1 MKNAEKELMNNRK
14 METDEQIESFEQALD
29 AIFSR
34 HDFND
39 FERLIKGFDDNTENE
54 EVMFSLVHAVE
65 YFAEQKDARNYINKV
80 LSSLNLMN
88 PHALKWAEILILR
101 IINNDDYYILLQ
113 EVISINRFHDTDTFM
128 LILNR
133 LIKRNPDRFSEKCN
147 FILSLISAR
156 FMDGNRAS
164 SWLPNS

>member
-1 MKNAEKELMNNRK
+1 MARKVWNMKDAEKELINNRK
-14 METDEQIESFEQALD
+14 METDEQIESFEQALNL
-29 AIFSR
+29 IFSR

-39 FERLIKGFDDNTENE
+39 FESLIKGFDDNTENE

-65 YFAEQKDARNYINKV
+65 YFAEQKDAKNYINEV

-88 PHALKWAEILILR
+88 PHALNWAEILILR

-113 EVISINRFHDTDTFM
+113 EVVSTNRFYDTDTFM

-147 FILSLISAR
+147 FVLSLISR
-156 FMDGNRAS
+156 QK
-164 SWLPNS
+164 

>member
-14 METDEQIESFEQALD
+14 MKTDEQIASFEQALNL
-29 AIFSR
+29 IFSR

-39 FERLIKGFDDNTENE
+39 FESLIKGFDDNTENE

-65 YFAEQKDARNYINKV
+65 YFAERKDAKNYINGV

-88 PHALKWAEILILR
+88 PHALNWAEILILR

-113 EVISINRFHDTDTFM
+113 DIVNTNRFYDTDMFM

-147 FILSLISAR
+147 FILSLIS
-156 FMDGNRAS
+156 GQK
-164 SWLPNS
+164 

>member
-1 MKNAEKELMNNRK
+1 MKNAEKELLNNRK
-14 METDEQIESFEQALD
+14 METEEQIESFEQALNF
-29 AIFSR
+29 IFSR

-39 FERLIKGFDDNTENE
+39 FESLIKGFDDNTENE
-54 EVMFSLVHAVE
+54 EVLFSLVHAVE

-88 PHALKWAEILILR
+88 PHALSWAEILVLR
-101 IINNDDYYILLQ
+101 IMNNDDYYILLQ
-113 EVISINRFHDTDTFM
+113 EIISTNKFYDSDTFM

-147 FILSLISAR
+147 FILSLIS
-156 FMDGNRAS
+156 GQK
-164 SWLPNS
+164 